1 MRSYYLASNKNDVD
15 GLPRDFEVKN
25 LESDKIYIKA
35 KKYIDESDF
44 DTKTKPIR
52 NLSLVVKEQEPQ
64 I

>member
-25 LESDKIYIKA
+25 LESDKIYVIFQSFRSKL
-35 KKYIDESDF
+35 KSILMSLIL
-44 DTKTKPIR
+44 IR
-52 NLSLVVKEQEPQ
+52 KLNPSE